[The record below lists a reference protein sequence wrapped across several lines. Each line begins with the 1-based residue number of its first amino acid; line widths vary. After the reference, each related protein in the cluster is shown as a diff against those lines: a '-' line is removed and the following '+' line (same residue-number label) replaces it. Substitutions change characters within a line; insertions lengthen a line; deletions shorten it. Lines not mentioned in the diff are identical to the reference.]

1 MTKKINLLI
10 LTLVIFFTYTQ
21 TTYSATYN
29 GYGDAA
35 TLKITIKKM
44 EVCTGFEDPNA
55 DVDPNDLTAEMINSK
70 INTDTFCNNPIVIGD
85 EEKVIDIGSV
95 EPGEVAGTYGT
106 NLDNLRYGKRY
117 SHMRLTIDRKFTI
130 KNKLDENGKGIDTG
144 GADLTSSC
152 NTKTTTDLMYG
163 SKWDNPPTTVWTE
176 ATTKYVNRTSVD
188 ETESGT
194 PQEMNVYYV
203 NGRMRGDSSAAT
215 MDHCYGDECDRSSGW
230 NWTWTYT
237 QSGSFV
243 GSGKENAALA
253 MSVPTEAATPGIG
266 VDDVILIYAFEKTYR
281 ATHRPR
287 TLDIRFGTQEGILVY
302 EASKEEGSG
311 WRDGGTPSTL
321 ANAGGDI
328 TKAGKCA
335 FAVGF
340 VNVKIRM
347 RNANVEAIPLTGDW
361 N

>member
-1 MTKKINLLI
+1 MIKKIYLFI
-10 LTLVIFFTYTQ
+10 YSLVIISTYIQAT
-21 TTYSATYN
+21 SAANFN
-29 GYGDAA
+29 GWGDAA
-35 TLKITIKKM
+35 TLKVTLRKL
-44 EVCTGFEDPNA
+44 ELCTGFEDTNA
-55 DVDPNDLTAEMINSK
+55 NVDASDLTAEMINSK
-70 INTDTFCNNPIVIGD
+70 IATDTFCNNPVVIGSGD
-85 EEKVIDIGSV
+85 KEIDIASV
-95 EPGEVAGTYGT
+95 EAGLAAGSYGQPTLLPLGETFT
-106 NLDNLRYGKRY
+106 
-117 SHMRLTIDRKFTI
+117 HMRVTIDRKFTI
-130 KNKLDENGKGIDTG
+130 KNKLDEFGKGLNTG
-144 GADLTSSC
+144 GSVDTSSC

-176 ATTKYVNRTSVD
+176 ATTKYFTRTSVD

-237 QSGSFV
+237 QSGSLG

-253 MSVPTEAATPGIG
+253 MSVPTSAATPGIG
-266 VDDVILIYAFEKTYR
+266 VDDIILIYAFEKSYR
-281 ATHRPR
+281 ATRRPR